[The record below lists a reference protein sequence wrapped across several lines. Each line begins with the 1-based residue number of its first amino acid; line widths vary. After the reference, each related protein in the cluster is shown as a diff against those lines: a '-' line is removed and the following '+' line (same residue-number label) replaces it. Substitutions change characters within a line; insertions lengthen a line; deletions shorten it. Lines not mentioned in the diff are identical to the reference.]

1 VRGIEK
7 MATCL
12 GIYVD
17 KNIIKYAK
25 ISREKTSTKV
35 EAFGVK
41 VYSDFKQTIDQIIEE
56 TFSFKIPISVNMSE
70 EMYNYL
76 YMSDLLSKKD
86 LEKAIKTEF
95 ESYCYDKGLNPNALE
110 SRYVLVNDANDKE
123 KIKVI
128 HVSIDKIKLN
138 NVVNNFEGYR
148 VTNITPIPLSIASIA
163 PINAKENVA
172 IVNIED
178 KTTVTIVNGEKV
190 YEVHQIEKGASD
202 ILDAINVK
210 ENSYAKAYEICKNS
224 TIYTMQGRDL
234 QEKENEYLSDI
245 IPTLY
250 QIATEVNQ
258 IVNDSMIKINKI
270 YITGTASVINNVDLY
285 FEELIDSVKC
295 EILKPFFIEDSPKVN
310 MKDYIEVNSAIALA
324 LQGLDYGIKDINFSK
339 VKAKFSGITMP
350 GSKEGNSSTSEFFRK
365 INNIT
370 ISNKQLGA
378 WLIRC
383 FAFTIIV
390 FIAYS
395 GIALVI
401 KQQADSKEKQI
412 SKAKD
417 YTNQQISLIKKD
429 TTSVNDKITEYNTLT
444 KNLQDATS
452 AINEKNSYKNTIPVL
467 LSQIMNV
474 IPKQVQLT
482 SIENTT
488 DKKIVINAQSAKY
501 EQLAYFK
508 ARLKS
513 EGILEP
519 TTVVS
524 SEAVKDGDVVKIVI
538 EGELP

>member
-1 VRGIEK
+1 

-17 KNIIKYAK
+17 RNIIKYAK
-25 ISREKTSTKV
+25 VSREKTSTKV

-70 EMYNYL
+70 EVYNYL

-95 ESYCYDKGLNPNALE
+95 ESYCYDKNVNPNALDT
-110 SRYVLVNDANDKE
+110 RYVLVNDANDKE

-138 NVVNNFEGYR
+138 NLVERFEGYK
-148 VTNITPIPLSIASIA
+148 VTNITPISLSIPSIA
-163 PINAKENVA
+163 PIKAKENVA

-178 KTTVTIVNGEKV
+178 KTTITIINGEKV
-190 YEVHQIEKGASD
+190 YEVYQLEKGAAE
-202 ILDAINVK
+202 ILEAINVK

-224 TIYTMQGRDL
+224 TIYTMQGKDL

-250 QIATEVNQ
+250 SIAADTNKILNET
-258 IVNDSMIKINKI
+258 MLKINKI
-270 YITGTASVINNVDLY
+270 YITGTASAINNIDLY
-285 FEELIDSVKC
+285 FEEIINDVKC
-295 EILKPFFIEDSPKVN
+295 EILKPFFIEDSPKIN

-324 LQGLDYGIKDINFSK
+324 LQGLEYGIKDINFSK
-339 VKAKFSGITMP
+339 VKAKFQVTTSSG
-350 GSKEGNSSTSEFFRK
+350 KEATSEIGAFFRK
-365 INNIT
+365 INNIS
-370 ISNKQLGA
+370 ISNKKISV
-378 WLIRC
+378 WLLRSLS
-383 FAFTIIV
+383 FVIIV
-390 FIAYS
+390 LMTYS
-395 GIALVI
+395 LLALVI
-401 KQQADSKEKQI
+401 KQQTENKEKQI
-412 SKAKD
+412 AEATE
-417 YTNQQISLIKKD
+417 YTNQQIALIKKD
-429 TTSVNDKITEYNTLT
+429 TTSINNKITEYNTLT

-452 AINEKNSYKNTIPVL
+452 AIDEKKSYKNTIPVL
-467 LSQIMNV
+467 LSQIMSV

-482 SIENTT
+482 SIENTS

-508 ARLKS
+508 ARLKA
-513 EGILEP
+513 EGILQP
-519 TTVVS
+519 TSIVS
-524 SEAVKDGDVVKIVI
+524 TDAVKDGEVVKIVI